1 MEPVHHMDNTT
12 RATPVIPLPNPG
24 EGGPVADLGNP
35 PSDGATPVIPLPDL
49 GAGGPVA
56 DLGNPPS
63 DGATPVIPLP
73 DLGAGGPVADN
84 TPPLIPLPGFPRAA
98 HTRFLNAAFGYPSFR
113 ILVNGRQAVSRLRYG
128 ALTGYGHISAGY
140 QAITVAGLD
149 GYIYLQKT
157 LPFETDSPSTVAIIN
172 TAGGLDLL
180 QIHDSC
186 CAPAGGVGTLRVS
199 NLARNSSPL
208 DVLLADGRTV
218 FADVSFKQTTAFKR
232 IYPGGYQFLMA
243 QTELEAM
250 PLWQDVETMDSA
262 FIGASPVLDT
272 VATLYL
278 QVRAGV
284 RYTVFLLSGGSARN
298 AVQTLVA
305 ADS

>member
-1 MEPVHHMDNTT
+1 MENKT
-12 RATPVIPLPNPG
+12 RATPVIPLPGPG
-24 EGGPVADLGNP
+24 AGGPVADLDNP

-56 DLGNPPS
+56 DLDNPPS

-84 TPPLIPLPGFPRAA
+84 TPPFLPIYPRTAR
-98 HTRFLNAAFGYPSFR
+98 TRFLHAAFGYPPFR

-128 ALTGYGHISAGY
+128 ALTGYGHISSGY
-140 QAITVAGLD
+140 QTITVAGLD
-149 GYIYLQKT
+149 GYVYLKKT
-157 LPFETDSPSTVAIIN
+157 LPFETDTPSTVAVIN

-186 CAPAGGVGTLRVS
+186 CTPTGGVGTIRVG

-243 QTELEAM
+243 QTDLEAM

-262 FIGASPVLDT
+262 FVGASPVLDT
-272 VATLYL
+272 VASLYL
-278 QVRAGV
+278 QARAGV
-284 RYTVFLLSGGSARN
+284 RYTVFLLSGGSAHN

-305 ADS
+305 AD